1 MHPVEISFASLQD
14 LPRLCDLLGEL
25 FTLETD
31 FSPDRARQMRGLG
44 LILENPGLGRLFVV
58 RVNGRVVGMAN
69 ALISVSTAQ
78 GGRVL
83 LLEDVILEKDYRNG
97 GLGRRL
103 VEHVLDW
110 AAAEG
115 MTRVTLLADKD
126 NVPAQGFYR
135 RLDFKPSSMTV
146 LRRALG

>member
-14 LPRLCDLLGEL
+14 LPRLCDLLEEL
-25 FTLETD
+25 FTLESD
-31 FSPDRARQMRGLG
+31 FSPDRARQMRGLE
-44 LILENPGLGRLFVV
+44 LILDNPGLGRLFVV

-83 LLEDVILEKDYRNG
+83 LLEDVILEKEYRSG

-135 RLDFKPSSMTV
+135 RLGFKPSSMTV

>member
-31 FSPDRARQMRGLG
+31 FSPDRARQMRGLE

-69 ALISVSTAQ
+69 ALISVSTTQ

-83 LLEDVILEKDYRNG
+83 LLEDVILDKDYRNG

-115 MTRVTLLADKD
+115 LTRVTLLADKD

-135 RLDFKPSSMTV
+135 RLGFKPSNMTV
-146 LRRALG
+146 LRRALW

>member
-31 FSPDRARQMRGLG
+31 FSPDRARQMRGLE

-83 LLEDVILEKDYRNG
+83 LLEDVILDKDYRNG

-115 MTRVTLLADKD
+115 LTRVTLLADKD

-135 RLDFKPSSMTV
+135 RLGFKPSNMTV
-146 LRRALG
+146 LRRALW